1 MVSQWCLCCSSV
13 ANSLTQSLQKE
24 PLRYHAPTLSNTGR
38 TETVGF
44 IGLGKMGS
52 PVAAHIQAA
61 GFPLVVYDVR
71 DEAVASFLDKG
82 AQRATSP
89 AEVARR
95 SDVVIT
101 ALPTPVIVEEVAMGA
116 GGILEGIKPDGVY
129 VDISTGGP
137 DLIRR
142 IAERFRE
149 KGAWAMDAPVSAGQ
163 AGSLPGI
170 HEIMVGG
177 EPEIADRIRP
187 ILAAFG
193 DQIIYAGP
201 VGSGCICKLVH
212 QMIGCG
218 VTQAIA
224 EGLSLG
230 VKAGV
235 DVRTVWDSVRR
246 GLVGRMHMMHEQI
259 PQHVF
264 TGTYEPATFTLT
276 LLRKDIG
283 LATGLGRKHSVPLPV
298 SNLVEQIIVQAV
310 NRGWGEASGYMATY
324 QLQEEAAGVSLKT
337 SGVDP
342 KQAAK
347 YISTH
352 PEE

>member
-1 MVSQWCLCCSSV
+1 MAALF
-13 ANSLTQSLQKE
+13 
-24 PLRYHAPTLSNTGR
+24 HARCYDAVTL
-38 TETVGF
+38 ETVGF
-44 IGLGKMGS
+44 IGLGNMGG
-52 PVAAHIQAA
+52 PVAGHIQAA
-61 GFPLVVYDVR
+61 GFPMVVLDVR
-71 DEAVASFLDKG
+71 DAVAAPFVEKG
-82 AQRATSP
+82 AQRASSP
-89 AEVARR
+89 AAVARL
-95 SDVVIT
+95 SDVVIS
-101 ALPTPVIVEEVAMGA
+101 ALPTPGIVEEVAIGP
-116 GGILEGIKPDGVY
+116 GGVLEGIKPDAVY

-149 KGAWAMDAPVSAGQ
+149 KSAWAMDAPVSAGQ
-163 AGSLPGI
+163 RGAAPGI

-177 EPEIADRIRP
+177 EREIADRIWP
-187 ILAAFG
+187 VLAAFG

-212 QMIGCG
+212 QLIGCG

-230 VKAGV
+230 VKAGL
-235 DVRTVWDSVRR
+235 DVQTVWDSARR
-246 GLVGRMHMMHEQI
+246 GLVGRMHMLHEQV
-259 PQHVF
+259 PENVF
-264 TGTYEPATFTLT
+264 TGAYEPARFTLT

-283 LATGLGRKHSVPLPV
+283 LATALGREHSVPLPV
-298 SNLVEQIIVQAV
+298 SNLVEQIIVQAI
-310 NRGWGEASGYMATY
+310 NRGWGEGAGYTVTY
-324 QLQEEAAGVSLKT
+324 QLQEEAAGVSLRT
-337 SGVDP
+337 PGVDP